1 MNPAIYSL
9 VETNSLHIVFFECCI
24 IMHRHNT
31 FGSSGR
37 QHIVDHWSS
46 CCLVAFNFLQPWFVK
61 EQPLVQLT
69 WLGCHLF
76 YLFFFS
82 NYEEFYINDPGIHCN
97 IMFLNC
103 LIVLPCSY
111 VVDAADHDNVSI
123 SRSEI
128 HDLLSKPSLGGIP
141 LLVLGNKIDKPGALS
156 KQALTDQ
163 M

>member
-1 MNPAIYSL
+1 
-9 VETNSLHIVFFECCI
+9 
-24 IMHRHNT
+24 
-31 FGSSGR
+31 
-37 QHIVDHWSS
+37 
-46 CCLVAFNFLQPWFVK
+46 
-61 EQPLVQLT
+61 
-69 WLGCHLF
+69 
-76 YLFFFS
+76 
-82 NYEEFYINDPGIHCN
+82 
-97 IMFLNC
+97 MFLNC

-128 HDLLSKPSLGGIP
+128 HDLLSKPSLSGIP